1 MHATPPVF
9 PQSLTNDRAVG
20 GLWSGASNGWRNRS
34 GLFVLCATPPVAPF
48 EMLLFDEEPPTTE
61 RLHSIGPVTGP
72 H

>member
-61 RLHSIGPVTGP
+61 HFHSIGPVTGP